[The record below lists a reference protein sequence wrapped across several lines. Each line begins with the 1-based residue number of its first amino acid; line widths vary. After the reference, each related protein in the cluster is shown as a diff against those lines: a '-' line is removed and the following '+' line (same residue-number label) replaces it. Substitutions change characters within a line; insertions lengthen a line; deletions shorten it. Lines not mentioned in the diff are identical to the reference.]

1 MTTIDHRAEAIS
13 LLAAAR
19 EDKNTTYE
27 GHNPEADRLIA
38 EAQVHATLA
47 RDEEQAA
54 RTADMRDALRLLRGR
69 EYDVRQAVSTHIAK
83 ALASRDPNRW
93 KAGRELAQA
102 LDMADCNLDDA
113 IDARLSDDGWD
124 PRSAWKTPASA
135 TPTYAPADDPWAHRH
150 DATHGSTAR
159 QRDPWGPA
167 PDITDAIPENVRRI
181 IAEQLADM
189 FLTRDDAATT
199 WARNLAYALK
209 NEGVNLTGDIE
220 KRITELTLGRDPS
233 DPPF

>member
-1 MTTIDHRAEAIS
+1 VSIDHRAEAERR
-13 LLAAAR
+13 LLMAWE
-19 EDKNTTYE
+19 EDST
-27 GHNPEADRLIA
+27 PERNAHLVA

-69 EYDVRQAVSTHIAK
+69 EYDVRKLVSTHIAK
-83 ALASRDPNRW
+83 ALASREPNRW

-102 LDMADCNLDDA
+102 LDMADCNMGEA

-124 PRSAWKTPASA
+124 PRSAWKAPASA
-135 TPTYAPADDPWAHRH
+135 VRSDDPWA
-150 DATHGSTAR
+150 AT
-159 QRDPWGPA
+159 
-167 PDITDAIPENVRRI
+167 PDITAEVPEPVRRV
-181 IAEQLADM
+181 LADY
-189 FLTRDDAATT
+189 LAAALLSKGDAQGVAQTIT
-199 WARNLAYALK
+199 FALK
-209 NEGVNLTGDIE
+209 HAGANLTGDIE

>member
-1 MTTIDHRAEAIS
+1 MTINHRAEALS
-13 LLAAAR
+13 LLAASR
-19 EDKNTTYE
+19 EDKNTTFE

-69 EYDVRQAVSTHIAK
+69 EYDVRKLVSTHIAK
-83 ALASRDPNRW
+83 ALASREPNRW
-93 KAGRELAQA
+93 KAGRALAIA
-102 LDMADCNLDDA
+102 LDKADCNMDES

-124 PRSAWKTPASA
+124 PRSAWKAPASA
-135 TPTYAPADDPWAHRH
+135 VRSDDPWA
-150 DATHGSTAR
+150 AT
-159 QRDPWGPA
+159 
-167 PDITDAIPENVRRI
+167 PDITADIPEPVVRV
-181 IAEQLADM
+181 IAGHLAEMLLGNQSEDVHQ
-189 FLTRDDAATT
+189 
-199 WARNLAYALK
+199 WARGVAFELK
-209 NEGVNLTGDIE
+209 RVGADITPAIE